1 MRIAHMDLFTE
12 KYRVV
17 GVESQRLL
25 LRGVRSGE
33 TLTIINADPEIPLT
47 EEDYPIGE
55 LISLTDQSSQVN

>member
-1 MRIAHMDLFTE
+1 MDLFTE
-12 KYRVV
+12 NYRVV

>member
-1 MRIAHMDLFTE
+1 MDLFTE